1 MFADPRKQNIW
12 DELTD
17 AGFMDKVKQG
27 RDNYYINLKLLE
39 ILTDYRLLYLKLPT
53 FYRPLPGFAMDSNH

>member
-1 MFADPRKQNIW
+1 MKELNVSRPTETKYL

-27 RDNYYINLKLLE
+27 RENYYINRKLLK
-39 ILTDYRLLYLKLPT
+39 ILTDYRL
-53 FYRPLPGFAMDSNH
+53 

>member
-1 MFADPRKQNIW
+1 MKVSNVIRPAATNYL

-27 RDNYYINLKLLE
+27 RENYYINRKLLE
-39 ILTDYRLLYLKLPT
+39 ILTHYRL
-53 FYRPLPGFAMDSNH
+53 